1 MADPA
6 PEIPPTTAEQGHPSG
21 GRGRRQVDPFPYRGV
36 RRRSWGRYVS
46 EIRLPGKKTRI
57 WLGSFMSADMA
68 ARAYDSAA
76 LFLRGSSASLNFP
89 ESAASLPRPLSASR
103 RDIQNAAAK
112 AAKAAAMHA
121 DSRPVQLDEVDDGTV
136 VRWWEREV
144 VVEVD
149 GDLSE
154 ARDAPLH
161 SPPRLEWF
169 WPVQFEMEAFG
180 SGFEVSGDD
189 VDVGLCNVCVM

>member
-1 MADPA
+1 MADPP
-6 PEIPPTTAEQGHPSG
+6 PEIPPNPPEYGHPSG
-21 GRGRRQVDPFPYRGV
+21 CRGRRQVEPFPYRGV

-112 AAKAAAMHA
+112 AAMHA
-121 DSRPVQLDEVDDGTV
+121 DSPRAVQLDEEDDGSV
-136 VRWWEREV
+136 VRWWDREV
-144 VVEVD
+144 VLEVG

-169 WPVQFEMEAFG
+169 WPAQFEMEAFG
-180 SGFEVSGDD
+180 SGFELAGSNDD

>member
-1 MADPA
+1 M
-6 PEIPPTTAEQGHPSG
+6 
-21 GRGRRQVDPFPYRGV
+21 
-36 RRRSWGRYVS
+36 S

-112 AAKAAAMHA
+112 AAKVAAMHA

-144 VVEVD
+144 VVEVG

-154 ARDAPLH
+154 ARDAPLL

-169 WPVQFEMEAFG
+169 WPAQFEMEAFG
-180 SGFEVSGDD
+180 SGFELAGDDD

>member
-1 MADPA
+1 
-6 PEIPPTTAEQGHPSG
+6 
-21 GRGRRQVDPFPYRGV
+21 
-36 RRRSWGRYVS
+36 
-46 EIRLPGKKTRI
+46 
-57 WLGSFMSADMA
+57 MSADMA

-89 ESAASLPRPLSASR
+89 ESAGSLPRPLSASR

-112 AAKAAAMHA
+112 AAMHA
-121 DSRPVQLDEVDDGTV
+121 DCPAVQLEEEGDGTV

-144 VVEVD
+144 VLEVG

-169 WPVQFEMEAFG
+169 WPAQFEMEAFG
-180 SGFEVSGDD
+180 NGFELAGDDD
-189 VDVGLCNVCVM
+189 VDVGGCNVCVM